1 MTFSPK
7 SLSRGVF
14 FCFIL
19 ISLVGCAAKAPVT
32 PRPDDREVLDKRV
45 REYWE
50 YMINLNPQ
58 NLEKAYRFEAPS
70 FREKVSLPEY
80 IPRFKTQKY
89 LEIDIKG
96 IEIEGNR
103 GKVAMAIGYRV
114 ALPHINKKLTK
125 HEDDKWIKIEGTWY
139 HIPGEWVMGD

>member
-1 MTFSPK
+1 MLFLPK
-7 SLSRGVF
+7 FLSRGCF

-19 ISLVGCAAKAPVT
+19 VSLVGCAAKAPVT

-50 YMINLNPQ
+50 YMINLSPQ
-58 NLEKAYRFEAPS
+58 NVEKAYRCEAPS

-80 IPRFKTQKY
+80 LPRYKTQKY
-89 LEIDIKG
+89 LDIDIKG

-114 ALPHINKKLTK
+114 VLPTLKRS
-125 HEDDKWIKIEGTWY
+125 
-139 HIPGEWVMGD
+139 